1 MGIDN
6 YVPVEGYPHLVRDTE
21 SNTIIN
27 TNRAGIRSAKQKQ
40 KIRREKELQEMTQR
54 NRLDNLEKDISE
66 IKRSLELLISNM
78 HK

>member
-6 YVPVEGYPHLVRDTE
+6 YVVVEGYPNLVRDKR
-21 SNTIIN
+21 SNAIIN
-27 TNRAGIRSAKQKQ
+27 TDSVAIMHSKHRQKL
-40 KIRREKELQEMTQR
+40 RREREQKDMTQKD
-54 NRLDNLEKDISE
+54 RLDNLEKDISE